1 MSDGYQEQ
9 LVPKRF
15 SYRENLICSVVKGKN
30 PIKGLFPDAS
40 DAGAAAALLHNSARR
55 ICLSKQKAAAGA
67 ADLWGLSQ
75 IAMSSTRSWI
85 KQRCSD
91 AFAALERGGGEELPC
106 CADVSSRPIP
116 DIRAAASRLSRSPG
130 TCSDNPLADSLGRQR
145 LPQEE
150 ISRPFGGS
158 SHGWRTLRLMCV
170 PAS

>member
-15 SYRENLICSVVKGKN
+15 SYRENLICSVVKEKN

-91 AFAALERGGGEELPC
+91 AFAALERGGARNC
-106 CADVSSRPIP
+106 
-116 DIRAAASRLSRSPG
+116 RAVL
-130 TCSDNPLADSLGRQR
+130 TFLLARFRTFGRQ
-145 LPQEE
+145 PQDF
-150 ISRPFGGS
+150 RGAQGRVATTLWPTPLGGS
-158 SHGWRTLRLMCV
+158 VSPRRKSPAHLAV
-170 PAS
+170 PRMAGER